1 MEPHGPSQTTGESV
15 NGNHTRESNFI
26 KAEDLLADPAIPP
39 LGTYC
44 RGPVQ
49 GLQGMWIKMS
59 QSLAHYNPKRGATQ
73 MLISIGVERHIAVY
87 LYNEIQK

>member
-44 RGPVQ
+44 RGQPCTGALREVDKNVTEP
-49 GLQGMWIKMS
+49 GSLQS
-59 QSLAHYNPKRGATQ
+59 QMRSHPNAHQ
-73 MLISIGVERHIAVY
+73 H
-87 LYNEIQK
+87 